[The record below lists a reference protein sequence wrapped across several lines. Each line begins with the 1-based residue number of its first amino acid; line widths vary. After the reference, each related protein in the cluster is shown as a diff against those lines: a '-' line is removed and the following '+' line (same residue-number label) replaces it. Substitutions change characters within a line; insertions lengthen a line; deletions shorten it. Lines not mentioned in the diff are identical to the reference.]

1 MGAIYKRELKAAFT
15 GMTGPIFIAYVL
27 IFMGFYAVSVVLQG
41 LSPHFEYVI
50 LYAGFFSLLAVPV
63 LTMRSLPEER
73 HNKTDQLLFSLPITT
88 LDIVLGKYLAMVT
101 VFAVPVVT
109 LSLYPLVSLMFVTE
123 GSLNFLTIYGTILC
137 YFLLGCAVIGICM
150 FLSSMTESQVIS
162 AIVNIAALILIYMI
176 SGVAS
181 LIPQS
186 GAVSLFILL
195 VAALAVGYIVWLVCK
210 NVIVGASVGGVLAVA
225 TVVTYVVKAELFDGL
240 ARELVS
246 KLTLFEAIDSFAY
259 GVLDVTAILYYLS
272 IACLFVFLTVQ
283 SVEKRRWS

>member
-1 MGAIYKRELKAAFT
+1 MGAIYRRELKAAFT

-27 IFMGFYAVSVVLQG
+27 IFMGFYTVSVILQG
-41 LSPHFEYVI
+41 LSSHFEYVI

-88 LDIVLGKYLAMVT
+88 AQIVLGKYLAMVT
-101 VFAVPVVT
+101 VFAVPTGV
-109 LSLYPLVSLMFVTE
+109 LCLYPLVSTGFVTE
-123 GSLNFLTIYGTILC
+123 GSLNYATIYGTILC

-162 AIVNIAALILIYMI
+162 AIMNIAALILIYMI
-176 SGVAS
+176 SAIANI
-181 LIPQS
+181 IPTS
-186 GAVSLFILL
+186 GAVSLFIVIVLALL
-195 VAALAVGYIVWLVCK
+195 IGYVVWLITKNVVFGGVLAGALAVGAIITYIV
-210 NVIVGASVGGVLAVA
+210 
-225 TVVTYVVKAELFDGL
+225 KADIFDGL
-240 ARELVS
+240 ARTLVS
-246 KLTLFEAIDSFAY
+246 KLALFEAIDTFAY

-272 IACLFVFLTVQ
+272 VACLFVFLTVQ

>member
-1 MGAIYKRELKAAFT
+1 MGAIYKRELKSAFT

-27 IFMGFYAVSVVLQG
+27 VFMGFFAVSIVLQG
-41 LSPHFEYVI
+41 LSPNFEYVV
-50 LYAGFFSLLAVPV
+50 LSAGFFSMLAVPV

-101 VFAVPVVT
+101 VLAVPVGVI
-109 LSLYPLVSLMFVTE
+109 SVYPLISMIFITE

-162 AIVNIAALILIYMI
+162 AIVNIAALILIYMV
-176 SGVAS
+176 SGLAN

-195 VAALAVGYIVWLVCK
+195 VAALAIGYVVWLVCK
-210 NVIVGASVGGVLAVA
+210 NTIVGVAVGGALAVA
-225 TVVTYVVKAELFDGL
+225 TVVIYVIKADLFDGL

-246 KLTLFEAIDSFAY
+246 KLTLFEAIDAFAY
-259 GVLDVTAILYYLS
+259 GVFDVTAILYYLS
-272 IACLFVFLTVQ
+272 VACLFVFLTVQ

>member
-1 MGAIYKRELKAAFT
+1 MGAIYKRELKALFA

-27 IFMGFYAVSVVLQG
+27 VFIGFFTVSFVLQG
-41 LSPHFEYVI
+41 LSPNFEFVI
-50 LYAGFFSLLAVPV
+50 LSSGFFSMLAVPV

-73 HNKTDQLLFSLPITT
+73 HNKTDQLLLSLPITT

-101 VFAVPVVT
+101 VLAVPVGVI
-109 LSLYPLVSLMFVTE
+109 SVYPLISMIFITE

-162 AIVNIAALILIYMI
+162 AIVNIAALILIYMV
-176 SGVAS
+176 SGLAN

-195 VAALAVGYIVWLVCK
+195 VAALAIGYVVWLVCK
-210 NVIVGASVGGVLAVA
+210 NTIVGAAVGGALAVA
-225 TVVTYVVKAELFDGL
+225 TVVIYVIKADLFDGL

-246 KLTLFEAIDSFAY
+246 KLTLFEAIDTFAY
-259 GVLDVTAILYYLS
+259 GVFDVTAILYYLS
-272 IACLFVFLTVQ
+272 VACLFVFLTVQ

>member
-1 MGAIYKRELKAAFT
+1 MGAIYRRELKAAFT

-27 IFMGFYAVSVVLQG
+27 IFMGFYAVSIVLQG
-41 LSPHFEYVI
+41 LSPNFEYVI

-88 LDIVLGKYLAMVT
+88 AQIVLGKYLAMIT
-101 VFAVPVVT
+101 VLALPTAVIA
-109 LSLYPLVSLMFVTE
+109 LYPLISMMFITA
-123 GSLNFLTIYGTILC
+123 GTLNFVTIYGTIIC
-137 YFLLGCAVIGICM
+137 YYLLGCAVVGICM

-162 AIVNIAALILIYMI
+162 AIVNIATLILIYMV
-176 SGVAS
+176 SGIAS

-186 GAVSLFILL
+186 GSASLFILL
-195 VAALAVGYIVWLVCK
+195 AASLLVGYVVWLVCK
-210 NVIVGASVGGVLAVA
+210 STAVGCTVGGVLATA
-225 TVVTYVVKAELFDGL
+225 TIVVYVVKAELFDGL
-240 ARELVS
+240 AREIVS
-246 KLTLFEAIDSFAY
+246 KLSLFEAIDSFAY
-259 GVLDVTAILYYLS
+259 GVLDITAMLYYLS

>member
-1 MGAIYKRELKAAFT
+1 MGAIYKRELKSAFT

-27 IFMGFYAVSVVLQG
+27 VFMGFFAVDYVLKG
-41 LSPHFEYVI
+41 LSPNFEYVI
-50 LYAGFFSLLAVPV
+50 LSAGFFSMLAVPV

-88 LDIVLGKYLAMVT
+88 LDIVLGKYLAMIT
-101 VFAVPVVT
+101 VLAVPVGVI
-109 LSLYPLVSLMFVTE
+109 SVYPLVSLMFVKE

-162 AIVNIAALILIYMI
+162 AIVNIAALILLYMI
-176 SGVAS
+176 SGFAS

-195 VAALAVGYIVWLVCK
+195 VAALVVGYVVWLVCK
-210 NVIVGASVGGVLAVA
+210 NTIAGVSVGGVLAAA
-225 TVVTYVVKAELFDGL
+225 TVVTYVIKADLFDGL
-240 ARELVS
+240 AKELIS